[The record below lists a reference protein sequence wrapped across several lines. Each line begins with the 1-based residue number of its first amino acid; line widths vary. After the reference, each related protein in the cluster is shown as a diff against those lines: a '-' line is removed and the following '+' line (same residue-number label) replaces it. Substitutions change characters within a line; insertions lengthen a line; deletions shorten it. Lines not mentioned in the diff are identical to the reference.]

1 MVQQNALH
9 IKQSLLPLAEQCSTV
24 VMPMVVVC
32 TVYDK
37 IICEK
42 QYWNMLQAYVSLQKK
57 KTLCYKMFPI
67 NSFAMSITKV

>member
-42 QYWNMLQAYVSLQKK
+42 QYWNMLQEYVSLQKK
-57 KTLCYKMFPI
+57 KPCV
-67 NSFAMSITKV
+67 TKCFL